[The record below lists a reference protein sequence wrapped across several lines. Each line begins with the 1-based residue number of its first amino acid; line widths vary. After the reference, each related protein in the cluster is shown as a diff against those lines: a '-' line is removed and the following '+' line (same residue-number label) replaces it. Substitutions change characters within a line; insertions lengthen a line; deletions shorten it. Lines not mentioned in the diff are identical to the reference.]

1 MTPKLGSSLQPNTE
15 SPRGKGE
22 KKKTGQANSS
32 CGPFAVWFQM
42 GKHVTVAYLERWHC
56 HNSPLRLL
64 LFVALQSCNRFGQW
78 DFFFWARISTAEH
91 KNEYFLCRTCGN
103 ESLPLLH
110 SFMCS
115 SQLLQFCYASAASI
129 SAIGKGWRDIKGEI
143 AKAKA
148 IPHGIN
154 VLRL

>member
-22 KKKTGQANSS
+22 KKKQVKQTLLADPSQFGSKWENMSLLLI
-32 CGPFAVWFQM
+32 WNDDI
-42 GKHVTVAYLERWHC
+42 VTTLLSGCSYLWHC
-56 HNSPLRLL
+56 R
-64 LFVALQSCNRFGQW
+64 VAIVLANEI
-78 DFFFWARISTAEH
+78 FFFLARISTAEH